1 MRVENIKGAV
11 WTVDEGE
18 FCKRRLTRGA
28 EKGSNHNESSSSYG
42 WVSKQREKKPC
53 KFIFVFFRHNTSGR
67 LSTGEDQAL
76 YSYPFGMDDDYKD
89 LKVI

>member
-28 EKGSNHNESSSSYG
+28 EKGANHNESSSSYG
-42 WVSKQREKKPC
+42 YAKTNDFE
-53 KFIFVFFRHNTSGR
+53 
-67 LSTGEDQAL
+67 
-76 YSYPFGMDDDYKD
+76 
-89 LKVI
+89 